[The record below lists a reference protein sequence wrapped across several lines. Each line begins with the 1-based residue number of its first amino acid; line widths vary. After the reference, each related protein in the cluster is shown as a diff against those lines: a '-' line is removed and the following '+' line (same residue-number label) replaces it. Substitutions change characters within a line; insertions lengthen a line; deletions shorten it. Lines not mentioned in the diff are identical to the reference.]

1 MTGFESRISCK
12 LLFHSLE
19 ILKLPSR
26 YILYLKKFLSHN
38 LEVYAFDFRIY
49 GINTRNKLQLH
60 KLIAN
65 LILYWKGLY
74 SMFVEIFNELP
85 EYVAELVVD
94 KKSFIS
100 TLKKYL
106 VHKPV
111 YSIEDFISD

>member
-1 MTGFESRISCK
+1 
-12 LLFHSLE
+12 
-19 ILKLPSR
+19 
-26 YILYLKKFLSHN
+26 
-38 LEVYAFDFRIY
+38 
-49 GINTRNKLQLH
+49 
-60 KLIAN
+60 
-65 LILYWKGLY
+65 
-74 SMFVEIFNELP
+74 MFVEIFNELP